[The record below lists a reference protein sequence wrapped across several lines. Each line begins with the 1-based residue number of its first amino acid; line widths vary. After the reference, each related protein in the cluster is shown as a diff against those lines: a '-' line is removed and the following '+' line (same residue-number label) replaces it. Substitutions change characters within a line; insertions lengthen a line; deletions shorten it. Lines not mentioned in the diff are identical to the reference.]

1 MLPRP
6 QPARQIQSTT
16 NLATPFTN
24 HGPPLQLPP
33 LENIPAD
40 KAFFRLHAPN
50 PQ

>member
-1 MLPRP
+1 MRWR
-6 QPARQIQSTT
+6 ARSLAPVSCFT
-16 NLATPFTN
+16 LATPFTN